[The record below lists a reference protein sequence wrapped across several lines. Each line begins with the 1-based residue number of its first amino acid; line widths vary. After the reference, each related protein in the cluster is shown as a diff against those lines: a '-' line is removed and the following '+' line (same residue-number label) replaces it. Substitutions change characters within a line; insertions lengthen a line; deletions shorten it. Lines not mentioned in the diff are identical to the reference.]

1 MIITI
6 HGKKDPLFKGV
17 AKHNGIGLV
26 FFGWSA
32 KHVQRKEKE
41 WLIQNMPVA
50 NVRVIERPRLR
61 VIAGGKRNLKQ
72 VGK

>member
-1 MIITI
+1 MIITQ
-6 HGKKDPLFKGV
+6 HGTKDRLFKGV
-17 AKHNGIGLV
+17 TKHNGIGLV

-50 NVRVIERPRLR
+50 NVRVIERPKLR
-61 VIAGGKRNLKQ
+61 VINGGKLMKA
-72 VGK
+72 GK